1 MINKDIKRM
10 NLSVKIILNN
20 YVITQYA
27 NSEIKK
33 EEKLIKSC
41 EMALNLNYPIH
52 FLYGII

>member
-1 MINKDIKRM
+1 M